1 MACADRTYPPQ
12 MQESTFPQHSRFQ
25 PPVGPSTP
33 ISRFEHS
40 GCDIEEVTHSD
51 IYAPSQC
58 LGILYLMYTSEFK
71 STAKHLFSLPPL
83 LCSIISRIHVKIRKS
98 ITHLWSWRSSGT
110 LLNIRVILFDNTVK
124 QDKNISKSILIP
136 RKKDT
141 DVNFSSSLT
150 NRAVFVL
157 CAPSK

>member
-1 MACADRTYPPQ
+1 MLIVLIPLKCKKAHSHSTADSSPLWLPPPPSPGL
-12 MQESTFPQHSRFQ
+12 ST
-25 PPVGPSTP
+25 G
-33 ISRFEHS
+33 S
-40 GCDIEEVTHSD
+40 GCDSEEVTHSD

-58 LGILYLMYTSEFK
+58 LGILYLMHTSEFK